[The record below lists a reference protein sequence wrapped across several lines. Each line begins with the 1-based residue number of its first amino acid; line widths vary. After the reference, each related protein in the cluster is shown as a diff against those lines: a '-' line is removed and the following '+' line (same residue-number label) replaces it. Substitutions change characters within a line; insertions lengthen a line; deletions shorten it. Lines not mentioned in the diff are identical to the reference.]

1 MTTTGSPILDP
12 TTDTA
17 LRSLD
22 PAGPAADVHGTDAQA
37 LLARIVATDPAA
49 GLTSAEAG
57 SAASGR
63 AGDTATADTPRR
75 PMPMRRRLVLAG
87 AAVAG
92 AVAFT
97 IVPGLGGSSPAFA
110 GWTATPSGVQATDL
124 ASAAAGCKDYLGRA
138 LPPAKPGEDPNMP
151 TAADVF
157 ASTPVI
163 AERRGDWTF
172 VLMASAE
179 FEVSCLTS
187 GRSYGS
193 GAIDPARQVSLKPR
207 EALVTSVG
215 ASTFDSDGYLSVNG
229 RVGSEIIGVTVHADG
244 TDVRATVKSGRFLA
258 WWPEKSLRDK
268 SSPFPSVRLSLTF
281 VDGKSVDLTAEQSA
295 PLSGHGSSRG

>member
-1 MTTTGSPILDP
+1 MI
-12 TTDTA
+12 
-17 LRSLD
+17 
-22 PAGPAADVHGTDAQA
+22 
-37 LLARIVATDPAA
+37 
-49 GLTSAEAG
+49 
-57 SAASGR
+57 
-63 AGDTATADTPRR
+63 
-75 PMPMRRRLVLAG
+75 AG
-87 AAVAG
+87 ASV
-92 AVAFT
+92 
-97 IVPGLGGSSPAFA
+97 VP
-110 GWTATPSGVQATDL
+110 
-124 ASAAAGCKDYLGRA
+124 SALISD
-138 LPPAKPGEDPNMP
+138 
-151 TAADVF
+151 TV
-157 ASTPVI
+157 
-163 AERRGDWTF
+163 
-172 VLMASAE
+172 ASAE

-229 RVGSEIIGVTVHADG
+229 LVGSEIIGVTVHADG

>member
-49 GLTSAEAG
+49 GLTSADVG
-57 SAASGR
+57 SAATGR
-63 AGDTATADTPRR
+63 AAGAAASGAPRR
-75 PMPMRRRLVLAG
+75 RMPMRRRLVLAG

-97 IVPGLGGSSPAFA
+97 IVPGLSGSSPAFA
-110 GWTATPSGVQATDL
+110 GWTATPSGVRATDL
-124 ASAAAGCKDYLGRA
+124 ASAAAGCKDYLGHA
-138 LPPAKPGEDPNMP
+138 LPPSKPGDDPAMP
-151 TAADVF
+151 TAADVV
-157 ASTPVI
+157 ATTPVI

-172 VLMASAE
+172 VLMASAK

-187 GRSYGS
+187 GRSYAS
-193 GAIDPARQVSLKPR
+193 GAIDPVEQVSLKPR
-207 EALVTSVG
+207 EALATSVG
-215 ASTFDSDGYLSVNG
+215 ASTFDGDGFLSVNG
-229 RVGSEIIGVTVHADG
+229 LVGSEVVGVTVHAFG
-244 TDVRATVKSGRFLA
+244 TDVQATVTSGRFLA
-258 WWPEKSLRDK
+258 WWPEKSLGDK

-281 VDGKSVDLTAEQSA
+281 VDGTTKDLTAEQSA